1 MLACVCVLAPS
12 SRRLDLGPVGV
23 FEWSREAVVPEVGE
37 RLEGTC
43 WVTIDGHLNFHPRS
57 APPFRSSTWW
67 GGAICP
73 QTSASSTRTA
83 PKP

>member
-1 MLACVCVLAPS
+1 M
-12 SRRLDLGPVGV
+12 
-23 FEWSREAVVPEVGE
+23 PEVGE
-37 RLEGTC
+37 RLEGAC
-43 WVTIDGHLNFHPRS
+43 WVTIDGHPNFHPRS

-73 QTSASSTRTA
+73 PTSASSTRTA